1 MIPITNRANATTVPQ
16 PTDPASDFSLILGGP
31 IFQLML
37 RSRLSGNGLELLHR
51 RILVLAGLAWLP
63 LLLLSLV
70 GSDAT
75 SAALPFVRDIEAHVR
90 LLVALPAL
98 IIAEVIVHT
107 RARPIVRAFLTR
119 RIIDEHDEPRYLA
132 AIQSAMRLRN
142 SVPVEVVLLLF
153 VLTVGHW
160 LWRRQVA
167 LGADTWYSVVQGGS
181 QHLTAAGYW
190 YAFVSIPIF
199 QFVLLRWY
207 LRLFIWFRF
216 LWHVSRLKLHL
227 IATHPDRAGGLGFLG
242 NGAYAFSPILF
253 AQGALLAG
261 LIANRVL
268 YGGVDLMSFKMEA
281 GGFIVFFLIVV
292 LAPLLMFTP
301 QLANAKRMGLRDYG
315 LLASRYVEQFQRKWV
330 DGGKADSD
338 ELLGSGDIQSLAD
351 LGNSFSA
358 VREMRPIP
366 FALSDVGRLALAAAL
381 PLLPLGLVVF
391 SFEELLIRILG
402 VLF

>member
-1 MIPITNRANATTVPQ
+1 M
-16 PTDPASDFSLILGGP
+16 
-31 IFQLML
+31 
-37 RSRLSGNGLELLHR
+37 
-51 RILVLAGLAWLP
+51 
-63 LLLLSLV
+63 
-70 GSDAT
+70 
-75 SAALPFVRDIEAHVR
+75 
-90 LLVALPAL
+90 
-98 IIAEVIVHT
+98 
-107 RARPIVRAFLTR
+107 
-119 RIIDEHDEPRYLA
+119 
-132 AIQSAMRLRN
+132 
-142 SVPVEVVLLLF
+142 
-153 VLTVGHW
+153 
-160 LWRRQVA
+160 
-167 LGADTWYSVVQGGS
+167 
-181 QHLTAAGYW
+181 
-190 YAFVSIPIF
+190 
-199 QFVLLRWY
+199 
-207 LRLFIWFRF
+207 
-216 LWHVSRLKLHL
+216 
-227 IATHPDRAGGLGFLG
+227 
-242 NGAYAFSPILF
+242 
-253 AQGALLAG
+253 
-261 LIANRVL
+261 IANRVL